1 MHSTGNAIKFDIR
14 NRCDICSLCSQFFC
28 QSGFYQRYS
37 TSNLF
42 CLISGYHGSAL
53 ATMYCSRTSFP
64 TLRSSS
70 ACPLLWH
77 SSITTYSSFKSS
89 DAPDAFISTFIKA
102 MELMMIFSDE
112 GCYTLKHC
120 RR

>member
-1 MHSTGNAIKFDIR
+1 MHSTGNAIEFDIR
-14 NRCDICSLCSQFFC
+14 NRCDICSLSSQFLC
-28 QSGFYQRYS
+28 QSRFYQRNSSGYF
-37 TSNLF
+37 F

-77 SSITTYSSFKSS
+77 YSFTIYSSFKSS

-102 MELMMIFSDE
+102 TELMMIFSDE
-112 GCYTLKHC
+112 GCNTLKHC